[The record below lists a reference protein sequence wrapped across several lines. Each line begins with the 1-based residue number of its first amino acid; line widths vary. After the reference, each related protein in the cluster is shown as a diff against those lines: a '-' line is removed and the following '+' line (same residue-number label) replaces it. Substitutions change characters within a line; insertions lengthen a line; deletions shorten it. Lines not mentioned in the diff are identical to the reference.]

1 MPTAPP
7 TAPGY
12 QFATWGQLFGD
23 RDTRSGHISGF
34 DIGRRTNTGGGIGG
48 AYLIAPGVIT
58 GDVWVFGVL
67 GGATAADTRNNDG
80 TTARVDGPG
89 FGAHM
94 LFIRGGFSTDAAFK
108 ADRFTLNTSTPDFTG
123 LRLSNYAVSANVNY
137 KTEFVGW
144 WIEPT
149 VGTIVTNTLWD
160 ASGLE
165 LGLTNGHQVRVQ
177 GGARIGSA
185 ADWNGVRV
193 ELIVGLFAYSDVVV
207 SGGVLAVV
215 VGNLLVPTDQNKI
228 FGQATAKLNFDW
240 GRGLSSYVEGEVRGR
255 DNALGVGARLGVT
268 YAFQ

>member
-1 MPTAPP
+1 MPTAPS
-7 TAPGY
+7 Y

-23 RDTRSGHISGF
+23 RETRSGNVDGV
-34 DIGRRTNTGGGIGG
+34 DIGRRTNTGGGLGG
-48 AYLIAPGVIT
+48 AYVIAPGASS
-58 GDVWVFGVL
+58 GDVWVFGL
-67 GGATAADTRNNDG
+67 FGGATAADTRNNDG

-94 LFIRGGFSTDAAFK
+94 LFIRGGFSTDATFK
-108 ADRFTLNTSTPDFTG
+108 ADRFTLNTSTPGFTG
-123 LRLSNYAVSANVNY
+123 LPLTNYAGAANVNY
-137 KTEFVGW
+137 KNEFVGW

-160 ASGLE
+160 ASGLN

-193 ELIVGLFAYSDVVV
+193 DWVVGLFAYSDVVV
-207 SGGVLAVV
+207 SGGVVAVV
-215 VGNLLVPTDQNKI
+215 VGNPLVPTDENKI
-228 FGQATAKLNFDW
+228 FGQATAKLSFDW

-255 DNALGVGARLGVT
+255 NNALGVAARLGVT
-268 YAFQ
+268 YAFH